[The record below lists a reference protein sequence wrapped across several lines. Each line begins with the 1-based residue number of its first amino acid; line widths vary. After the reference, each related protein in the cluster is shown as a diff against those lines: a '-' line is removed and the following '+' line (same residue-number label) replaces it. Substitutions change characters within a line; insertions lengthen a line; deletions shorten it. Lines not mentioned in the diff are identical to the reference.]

1 MIEFD
6 EDALICDLAET
17 YQIYDYRSL
26 PVKLVATLSAGL
38 RDDSRIKMAAAD
50 MTVRQDTLL
59 LAAIADRVE
68 AFRYGFSSDA
78 EKGTNRPASLV
89 DVILGREN
97 ETKANKG
104 GVVSFKSVE
113 EFEKAMSLFEGE

>member
-26 PVKLVATLSAGL
+26 PVKLIATLSAGL

-50 MTVRQDTLL
+50 MTVRQETLL

-68 AFRYGFSSDA
+68 AFRYGFTSDA
-78 EKGTNRPASLV
+78 EKGINQPSSLV
-89 DVILGREN
+89 DVILGREKDTN
-97 ETKANKG
+97 TNKG
-104 GVVSFKSVE
+104 GVVSFGSAE
-113 EFEKAMSLFEGE
+113 EFEKAMSLFEGV